1 LRYFAVITM
10 NHAIVVNEYGGNG
23 VLQWQESPLLDPAPG
38 EVRIRH
44 SAVGLNFIDVYHR
57 TGLYPTGCL
66 PFTPGLEAA
75 GIIES
80 VGEGVEGFSPGDR
93 VAYAGGP
100 LGAYTE
106 SRNFPEERLIKLP
119 DAISERQ
126 AAAVMLKGMTAEYL
140 IRRTYPVQAGETIL
154 VHAAAGGVGQLLCQW
169 AVALGAEVIATVGSE
184 EKADVVRRLGCH
196 HIINYR
202 NEDIVERVQAITA
215 GAGVPVVYDSV
226 GKDTFEASLS
236 VLAPTGTLVSF
247 GQASGKVAPFDIT
260 QLSVKG
266 SLYLTRPTLFDYT
279 RTREQL
285 LQSSGALF
293 DVLSRGEIKLEIAQE
308 YPLREAMRAHQAL
321 ESRMTRGSTLLLPD

>member
-1 LRYFAVITM
+1 M
-10 NHAIVVNEYGGNG
+10 NHAVMVCEYGGIE
-23 VLQWQESPLLDPAPG
+23 VLQWREAPLPDPAPG

-57 TGLYPTGCL
+57 TGLYPSGSL

-75 GIIES
+75 GIVELL
-80 VGEGVEGFSPGDR
+80 GEGVEGFSPGDR
-93 VAYAGGP
+93 VVYAGGP
-100 LGAYTE
+100 LGAYAE
-106 SRNFPEERLIKLP
+106 SRNFPAERLIKLP
-119 DAISERQ
+119 EAISERQ
-126 AAAVMLKGMTAEYL
+126 AAAMMLKGMTAEYL

-169 AVALGAEVIATVGSE
+169 AVALGAEVIASVGSE
-184 EKADVVRRLGCH
+184 EKAHVARALGCG

-202 NEDIVERVQAITA
+202 QEDIVERVMAITA

-236 VLAPTGTLVSF
+236 VLAPFGTLVSF
-247 GQASGKVAPFDIT
+247 GQASGKVPPFDIT
-260 QLSVKG
+260 KLSAKG

-293 DVLSRGEIKLEIAQE
+293 SAVLRGEIKLEIAQE
-308 YPLREAMRAHQAL
+308 YPLRDAARAHQAL
-321 ESRMTRGSTLLLPD
+321 ESRMTRGSTLLLPG